1 MRKCLP
7 CPPDACGCP
16 LTLLTLHPDLVL
28 ILFGFHA
35 TRLEA
40 LYFLFSLLPAVQT
53 LHISPCVPSTLPSPA
68 CLHTQLTTVPPHE
81 HGMLYG
87 TNISAKHPLHHSLKL
102 ALFCF
107 FLSLFLSNQ
116 CFSSLMENFQCH
128 QHFAAPLHQPLG
140 FPALEAVLTLSWK
153 KKHTVQP
160 IRNPCLPLP
169 FWMSTLLSWLHFV
182 TSSGVVLYS
191 CWMPSRHA
199 NCAPLQS
206 STSVPSWYVC
216 QWLSRKCHP
225 AAICMAGT
233 TPVAMSLSVGTV
245 LLPVD
250 VSLPYVNGHIRVFL
264 H

>member
-1 MRKCLP
+1 MPQDSKPCISYSHFFLLYRPCISLP
-7 CPPDACGCP
+7 LLHLHCHPQLACIPSSP
-16 LTLLTLHPDLVL
+16 L
-28 ILFGFHA
+28 
-35 TRLEA
+35 
-40 LYFLFSLLPAVQT
+40 SLPMSMACYMEQT
-53 LHISPCVPSTLPSPA
+53 YLPSTPS
-68 CLHTQLTTVPPHE
+68 TTVSN
-81 HGMLYG
+81 L
-87 TNISAKHPLHHSLKL
+87 LCFV
-102 ALFCF
+102 FCF
-107 FLSLFLSNQ
+107 FLFLSNQ

-153 KKHTVQP
+153 KEHTVQP

-199 NCAPLQS
+199 NCAPLQF
-206 STSVPSWYVC
+206 STSVPSRYVC

-225 AAICMAGT
+225 AAICMART

-250 VSLPYVNGHIRVFL
+250 VSLPYVNGHVRVFL